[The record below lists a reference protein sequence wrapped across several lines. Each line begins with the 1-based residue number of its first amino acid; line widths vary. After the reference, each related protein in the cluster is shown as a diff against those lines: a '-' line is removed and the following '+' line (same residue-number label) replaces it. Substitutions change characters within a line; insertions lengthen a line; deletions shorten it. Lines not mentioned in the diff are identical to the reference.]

1 MDNTFI
7 LELQE
12 PQYFRSVRK
21 HKKLLNLTAKAIK
34 LFNSHNFYLKLNFKS
49 DALNHYYEIRN
60 PKKLEF
66 KEKRLQGG
74 MTSIEQGINI
84 YHLLCQTIQNNIP
97 GDIVE
102 LGCYEGITAILIQ
115 KTLDQFNSDKI
126 IHVFDS
132 FEGLPDKSEKDGD
145 TIFKKGS
152 CSAQKI
158 NLIENFEKHNAKLPI
173 IHEGWF
179 KDKLPKEL
187 PGKICFAHLDGDFYS
202 SIMES
207 LECVYPRLSKD
218 AIVIIDD
225 YCDPQIHNVNNILPG
240 VKRATDEFLMNKPE
254 KLVVLI
260 AGNDCHAYF
269 RKE

>member
-12 PQYFRSVRK
+12 PTYVTPVRK

-34 LFNSHNFYLKLNFKS
+34 LFNSHNFYLKLHFRS
-49 DALNHYYEIRN
+49 DELNRYYEIKN

-66 KEKRLQGG
+66 EEKMLQGR

-97 GDIVE
+97 GAIVE
-102 LGCYEGITAILIQ
+102 CGCYEGITAILLQ

-145 TIFKKGS
+145 TIVAKGA
-152 CSAQKI
+152 CSTKKI
-158 NLIENFEKHNAKLPI
+158 NLIENFEKYKTKLPI

-179 KDKLPKEL
+179 KDTLPKEL
-187 PGKICFAHLDGDFYS
+187 PRKICFAHLDGDFYS

-207 LECVYPRLSKD
+207 LEYVYPRLSKD
-218 AIVIIDD
+218 ATVIIDD
-225 YCDPQIHNVNNILPG
+225 YCDPQIYDINDILPG
-240 VKRATDEFLMNKPE
+240 VKRATDEFLMDKPE

-260 AGNDCHAYF
+260 AGNYCHAYF
-269 RKE
+269 RKK